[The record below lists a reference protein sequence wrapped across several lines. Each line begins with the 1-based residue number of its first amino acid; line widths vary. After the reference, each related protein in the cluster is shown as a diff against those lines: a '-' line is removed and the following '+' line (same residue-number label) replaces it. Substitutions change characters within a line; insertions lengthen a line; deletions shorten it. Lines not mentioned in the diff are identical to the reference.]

1 MAIMDVRSRYPIAL
15 AWPRLAM
22 IASRVNSI
30 AIHHSV
36 TPTPAASWTQSQEVA
51 VLDSIHRHHVAKG
64 FGGIGYHLCCF
75 PSGRWYYV
83 CSLGQWGANV
93 GGRNSELFGVCIIG
107 TYTEIMPIDA
117 ALRSGALSV
126 DLIDRYL
133 KRKVAPRPHG
143 LPGGWSATTCP
154 GVIRNK
160 AATIR
165 SYLPAP
171 PPATDPFW
179 AEVRPLQKAVTLYR
193 DTPLRNL
200 KTNATIKI
208 LPEGT
213 KLAVAAIYKTTDYL
227 SLYSYSRKIANGFA
241 VSATIPPVSCASERI
256 KIAALTGQLATIT
269 ASRTAWVA
277 RAKNSEAII
286 EKVRVAIK

>member
-1 MAIMDVRSRYPIAL
+1 MTIMDVRSRYPITL
-15 AWPRLAM
+15 AWPRLTM
-22 IASRVNSI
+22 LASRVNAI

-36 TPTPAASWTQSQEVA
+36 TPTPAANWTTSQELA

-93 GGRNSELFGVCIIG
+93 GGRNSELYGVCIIG

-133 KRKVAPRPHG
+133 KRKVATRPHG
-143 LPGGWSATTCP
+143 LPAGWTATTCP

-171 PPATDPFW
+171 PSPTPDPIPAPPTPDPIPPPLIEEE
-179 AEVRPLQKAVTLYR
+179 AEMAKLSFIRVKGTPTVYLVEADRLIHAV
-193 DTPLRNL
+193 
-200 KTNATIKI
+200 NATHWRLTRGEEYDLIDVEPNDGI
-208 LPEGT
+208 LDMP
-213 KLAVAAIYKTTDYL
+213 TTYP
-227 SLYSYSRKIANGFA
+227 AGVPA
-241 VSATIPPVSCASERI
+241 
-256 KIAALTGQLATIT
+256 
-269 ASRTAWVA
+269 
-277 RAKNSEAII
+277 
-286 EKVRVAIK
+286 KVRK